1 MPDVREPT
9 IERLA
14 SVDGGIAPTLL
25 GVRGSHPVL
34 AIGGTTQ
41 PLDADTAVGI
51 VEFLEVAVD
60 VAARH
65 DAVIVTGAT
74 DAGVFHL
81 LGRVLAH
88 ASSRPAAVIGVAPAD
103 LVAGPGDVDTDGR
116 VPLESHHTA
125 FLLVPGGT
133 WGCETPALS
142 RLVDLVA
149 GDRPAV
155 ALLVGGGQG
164 ARAELDEHRRR
175 GRPIVVLAGSGRL
188 ADELAADL
196 SIEFTD
202 NHGRRGVGVKVVEV
216 DEGPERL
223 RALLEGALGET
234 APRTIR
240 ERIAMLTVWPRL
252 DFRAKPPL
260 PPLGADAALRYPALA
275 QGIDDAQR
283 IVYPAFAA
291 CDLRASREQNR
302 YRWFLVLAIIG
313 GLLTTVFGALQTWLH
328 STPWPGVVVVTL
340 GAATSAVTTI
350 ARRQGS
356 LDGFLAARLRTE
368 RLRSLYF
375 EHVAEPLP
383 ADASARD
390 AVAQQLEARVAEIRF
405 GPVR

>member
-1 MPDVREPT
+1 MSGVREPV

-14 SVDGGIAPTLL
+14 SADGAIAPTLL

-41 PLDADTAVGI
+41 PLDADTAVSI
-51 VEFLEVAVD
+51 IEFLEVAVD

-88 ASSRPAAVIGVAPAD
+88 APSLPVAVVGVAPSD
-103 LVAGPGDVDTDGR
+103 LVAASGDVDADGL
-116 VPLESHHTA
+116 VPLEPHHTA

-133 WGCETPALS
+133 WGCETSALS
-142 RLVDLVA
+142 RLVDLVS
-149 GDRPAV
+149 GDHPAV
-155 ALLVGGGQG
+155 ALLVGGGEG

-175 GRPIVVLAGSGRL
+175 GRAIVVLGGSGRL

-196 SIEFTD
+196 PVDVSE
-202 NHGRRGVGVKVVEV
+202 HHARRGGGVTVVAV

-223 RALLEGALGET
+223 RALLDDALGES
-234 APRTIR
+234 ARRTIR
-240 ERIAMLTVWPRL
+240 ERIAMLAVWPRL
-252 DFRAKPPL
+252 GFRAKPPL

-340 GAATSAVTTI
+340 GAATSAVSTI

-383 ADASARD
+383 ADPSTRD

>member
-14 SVDGGIAPTLL
+14 SADGAIAPTLL

-41 PLDADTAVGI
+41 PLDADTAVGV

-103 LVAGPGDVDTDGR
+103 LVAAPGDVDTDGR
-116 VPLESHHTA
+116 VPLEPHHTA

-155 ALLVGGGQG
+155 ALLVGGGEG

-175 GRPIVVLAGSGRL
+175 GRPIVVLGGSGRL

-196 SIEFTD
+196 SIEVTD
-202 NHGRRGVGVKVVEV
+202 NHGRRGGGVTVVEV

-223 RALLEGALGET
+223 RALLDDALGET
-234 APRTIR
+234 APRTMR

-252 DFRAKPPL
+252 RFRATAAVAAA
-260 PPLGADAALRYPALA
+260 GRRRHAADTR
-275 QGIDDAQR
+275 R
-283 IVYPAFAA
+283 SR
-291 CDLRASREQNR
+291 RASTTHSGSSIRPSPHVISER
-302 YRWFLVLAIIG
+302 AASRTGTG
-313 GLLTTVFGALQTWLH
+313 G
-328 STPWPGVVVVTL
+328 SSCSRS
-340 GAATSAVTTI
+340 SAGCSQ
-350 ARRQGS
+350 RC
-356 LDGFLAARLRTE
+356 
-368 RLRSLYF
+368 
-375 EHVAEPLP
+375 
-383 ADASARD
+383 SARCRPGCTRRRG
-390 AVAQQLEARVAEIRF
+390 RVSSS
-405 GPVR
+405 